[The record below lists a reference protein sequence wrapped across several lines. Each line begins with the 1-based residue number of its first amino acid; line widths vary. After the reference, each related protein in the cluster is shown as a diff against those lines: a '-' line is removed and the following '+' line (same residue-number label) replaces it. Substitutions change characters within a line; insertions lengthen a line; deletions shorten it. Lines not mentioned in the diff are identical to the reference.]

1 MCFSVLLL
9 AAAELPDPKSAEATG
24 WLIACIGGLVV
35 TAYYGLCTWEK
46 LFPKTTP
53 PAHEVYAT
61 KSEMAALEK
70 EHEEEM
76 KRIEH
81 RFEQWLEQQSQQ
93 HEESIRELRAW
104 RNELGKWQMG
114 IENVVG
120 KIDTKASL
128 ALDQKH
134 PRK

>member
-1 MCFSVLLL
+1 MLISFLLL
-9 AAAELPDPKSAEATG
+9 AATGLPEPTSYEAMGWISAAVFG
-24 WLIACIGGLVV
+24 MAGGL
-35 TAYYGLCTWEK
+35 YYVLCTWEK
-46 LFPKTTP
+46 LFPKMTP

-61 KSEMAALEK
+61 KSEVAALEK
-70 EHEEEM
+70 EHEDEM

-93 HEESIRELRAW
+93 HEESMRELRAW

-128 ALDQKH
+128 ALEHKS
-134 PRK
+134 RK